1 MVQPARA
8 DARLELVDM
17 DVLDLDLFPPLD
29 EWSEDD
35 WDEAILITRTHRTAE
50 GMRSGEIPSRPWA
63 EIKAELGLDE

>member
-17 DVLDLDLFPPLD
+17 DVLDLDLFPPLN

-35 WDEAILITRTHRTAE
+35 WDEAILITRSARIAATEVEWT
-50 GMRSGEIPSRPWA
+50 PW
-63 EIKAELGLDE
+63 EQVKAELGLDD